1 MLKRSLL
8 AAVVLAATPA
18 QAAMIWAS
26 DFTLVEDAIEH
37 STGTP
42 VRWTRTGGSCAPR
55 SNGSVTMGYYT
66 PSANHI
72 TMCQNPR
79 FGQSTLM
86 NTLMHEGWHSV
97 QDRCSRRPV
106 FSDFEITRHLTSSD
120 RREIRKFYPVRQ
132 HRAEAEARA
141 VANYFDDDPDG
152 YVQLIRRHCA

>member
-1 MLKRSLL
+1 MLNRSLL
-8 AAVVLAATPA
+8 AAVALCAAPA
-18 QAAMIWAS
+18 HAYMTS
-26 DFTLVEDAIEH
+26 DLTLVEEAIEQ

-55 SNGSVTMGYYT
+55 SNGSVIMGYFT

-86 NTLMHEGWHSV
+86 NTLIHEGWHAQ
-97 QDRCSRRPV
+97 QDRCSKRPV
-106 FSDFEITRHLTSSD
+106 FSDAEIKRNLTASD
-120 RREIRKFYPVRQ
+120 RREIRKFYPVKQ

-141 VANYFDDDPDG
+141 VANYYDTNPEG
-152 YVQLIRRHCA
+152 YVQLLEEVCA